1 MRIYLR
7 DWEAVN
13 IGAPKHDISE
23 KGRQL
28 SERYA
33 LDSPAGV
40 RKLLRDYYPLIER
53 QYLGDYDATV
63 ILIDL
68 AEAIERARLT
78 RRQRQALYYV
88 YVRDLTQEKAAEHM
102 NGVTR
107 QNVADL
113 LAKAEAAIA
122 EQFEAWAWMGEG
134 YEISEETT
142 ERVDV

>member
-1 MRIYLR
+1 M
-7 DWEAVN
+7 
-13 IGAPKHDISE
+13 
-23 KGRQL
+23 
-28 SERYA
+28 
-33 LDSPAGV
+33 
-40 RKLLRDYYPLIER
+40 RKLLRDYYALIER

-63 ILIDL
+63 ILVDL

-78 RRQRQALYYV
+78 KRQRQALYYV
-88 YVRDLTQEKAAEHM
+88 YVRDLTQEKAAEYM

-134 YEISEETT
+134 YEISAETY
-142 ERVDV
+142 ENNEGADV

>member
-1 MRIYLR
+1 M
-7 DWEAVN
+7 
-13 IGAPKHDISE
+13 GAPKHDITE

-40 RKLLRDYYPLIER
+40 RKLLRDYYALIER

-88 YVRDLTQEKAAEHM
+88 YVRDLTQEKAAEEIGIAR
-102 NGVTR
+102 NTLTE
-107 QNVADL
+107 A
-113 LAKAEAAIA
+113 LARAEAAIA
-122 EQFEAWAWMGEG
+122 EQFEYWAWHGEG
-134 YEISEETT
+134 YEISAETY
-142 ERVDV
+142 ENYEGADV

>member
-1 MRIYLR
+1 
-7 DWEAVN
+7 
-13 IGAPKHDISE
+13 
-23 KGRQL
+23 
-28 SERYA
+28 
-33 LDSPAGV
+33 
-40 RKLLRDYYPLIER
+40 IER

-88 YVRDLTQEKAAEHM
+88 YVWDLTQEKAAEYM

>member
-1 MRIYLR
+1 M
-7 DWEAVN
+7 
-13 IGAPKHDISE
+13 
-23 KGRQL
+23 
-28 SERYA
+28 
-33 LDSPAGV
+33 
-40 RKLLRDYYPLIER
+40 RKLLRDYYALIER

-63 ILIDL
+63 ILVDL
-68 AEAIERARLT
+68 VEAIERARLT

-113 LAKAEAAIA
+113 LAKAEESIA

-134 YEISEETT
+134 YEINET
-142 ERVDV
+142 EAL